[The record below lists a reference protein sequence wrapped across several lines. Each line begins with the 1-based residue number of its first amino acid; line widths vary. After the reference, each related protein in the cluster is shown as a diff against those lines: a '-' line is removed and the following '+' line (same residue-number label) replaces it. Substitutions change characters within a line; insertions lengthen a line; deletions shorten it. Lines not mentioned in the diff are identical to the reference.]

1 MLHFVA
7 QLRDCDIGAIVNREL
22 QQRVR
27 SVSGLTVHRPVT
39 KQDVK
44 FAAKLIQM
52 LDDRWKLWH
61 DQTDEKKDKE
71 KEVMNTVYIVC
82 YFCLCTFSVV
92 SLLNTQLTVF
102 RVSKTFYVC

>member
-1 MLHFVA
+1 MFVM

-27 SVSGLTVHRPVT
+27 SVSGLTVHRPVM

-44 FAAKLIQM
+44 LAAKLIQM

-61 DQTDEKKDKE
+61 DQTEEKKDKE
-71 KEVMNTVYIVC
+71 KEVERKSAVDNS
-82 YFCLCTFSVV
+82 LCFT
-92 SLLNTQLTVF
+92 
-102 RVSKTFYVC
+102 CI